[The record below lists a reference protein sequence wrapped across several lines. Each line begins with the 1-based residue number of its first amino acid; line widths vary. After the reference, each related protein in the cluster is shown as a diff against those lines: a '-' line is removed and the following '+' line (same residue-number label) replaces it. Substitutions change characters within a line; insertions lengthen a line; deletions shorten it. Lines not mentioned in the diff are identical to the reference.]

1 MRNKANNSARP
12 ACSTPTGL
20 NGGSFSTVSRV
31 VSEAA
36 FGSAS
41 KDNFVP
47 AQKTNEISY
56 ARY

>member
-1 MRNKANNSARP
+1 MRNKAQNSARP
-12 ACSTPTGL
+12 ACSTPTRL
-20 NGGSFSTVSRV
+20 NGGSFSTVSAV

-41 KDNFVP
+41 NDNPVS

-56 ARY
+56 ARN